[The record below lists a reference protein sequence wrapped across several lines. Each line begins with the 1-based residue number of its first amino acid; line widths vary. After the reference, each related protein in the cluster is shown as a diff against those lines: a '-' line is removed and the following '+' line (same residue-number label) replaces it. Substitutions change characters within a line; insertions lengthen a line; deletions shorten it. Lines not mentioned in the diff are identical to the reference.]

1 MSQVRNLMTLLVLTI
16 SIIKGNILHVS
27 TTGNDES
34 GDGSVNNPYLTIQ
47 KGIDEASSMDTV
59 LVLNGIWQGGVTI
72 DNKQITL
79 MGESM
84 TDTKLNIAV
93 TEPNITIVN
102 NSDTVR
108 VENLKIKRG
117 NAELGGSALNVS
129 NSLVVAKNLDLS
141 NNIGLHGGAIR
152 LSQSEM
158 FLKDSRVY
166 LNSCD
171 SLGGAIYVENSK
183 LEVSGLVLSNNS
195 AHLGGAVYLD
205 LTSTV
210 SVHNS
215 EFLNNGAAWGGAI
228 ATVGSGQLDV
238 STSTFLQNSS
248 SQGNPNSDPDF
259 PTYGGG
265 GAIYQ
270 EYADSLKITEC
281 YFATNTAK
289 GTDDDVFANLCGR
302 IDNGG
307 RMDVCHSES
316 AIIAAKAAS
325 ATIFSSTKALPLN
338 FHTFPRWRI
347 VSTFNSTTSPGT
359 TGLRKRALSI
369 DMK

>member
-1 MSQVRNLMTLLVLTI
+1 MTLLVLTI

-34 GDGSVNNPYLTIQ
+34 GDGSANNPYLTIQ

-72 DNKQITL
+72 ENKQITL

-84 TDTKLNIAV
+84 DDTKLNIAI
-93 TEPNITIVN
+93 TDPNISILN

-141 NNIGLHGGAIR
+141 NNTGLHGGAIR

-158 FLKDSRVY
+158 FLKDSRIY

-183 LEVSGLVLSNNS
+183 LEISGLELTNNG
-195 AHLGGAVYLD
+195 AYLGGAVYLD
-205 LTSTV
+205 
-210 SVHNS
+210 
-215 EFLNNGAAWGGAI
+215 
-228 ATVGSGQLDV
+228 
-238 STSTFLQNSS
+238 STSL
-248 SQGNPNSDPDF
+248 
-259 PTYGGG
+259 
-265 GAIYQ
+265 
-270 EYADSLKITEC
+270 SLIH
-281 YFATNTAK
+281 
-289 GTDDDVFANLCGR
+289 
-302 IDNGG
+302 I
-307 RMDVCHSES
+307 
-316 AIIAAKAAS
+316 
-325 ATIFSSTKALPLN
+325 
-338 FHTFPRWRI
+338 
-347 VSTFNSTTSPGT
+347 
-359 TGLRKRALSI
+359 
-369 DMK
+369 